1 MLMTGTKLLHVPY
14 KGSAPAVA
22 DLVAGHV
29 MSSFDSMQ
37 STMPFIRTK
46 RLRALGLAALK
57 RSSAAPEIPTIS
69 EQGVTGFEVGSW
81 YGLLAPANTPR
92 EIVTRLH
99 AEIGVVMKQPEVIE
113 RLAGAGV
120 EPAMM
125 SPEEFAAYI
134 ESETAR
140 YAKVVKSSGAR
151 LD

>member
-1 MLMTGTKLLHVPY
+1 MLAKRIIPCLDVTAGRVQFLFTSISSTQALHRDGKLRII
-14 KGSAPAVA
+14 AVA
-22 DLVAGHV
+22 GPKQSVLPDVPSMAEMGYPGLDMEPIVGV
-29 MSSFDSMQ
+29 MAPKAVPRDIINKL
-37 STMPFIRTK
+37 STDINRVLAMPDT
-46 RLRALGLAALK
+46 
-57 RSSAAPEIPTIS
+57 
-69 EQGVTGFEVGSW
+69 
-81 YGLLAPANTPR
+81 
-92 EIVTRLH
+92 
-99 AEIGVVMKQPEVIE
+99 IE